1 VPDQYCAKYSGIVQD
16 NSDPDNLGRI
26 QVSVPS
32 IFPPDEQMQARPAL
46 PFGYFF
52 VPEVGAKVWVE
63 FEGGDSG
70 FPLWTGLQ
78 YVAGEWASEA
88 AVDPP
93 TKRAIKTPSGHVV
106 LFDDTSGQ
114 EAIQITDGVNGHV
127 IKLDQSGVTV
137 TDGVSSHELGF
148 ASGGVTL
155 KDGGAGNSLEI
166 TSSSVTVKTATGAKV
181 ELSATGV
188 SVDAGAGMVE
198 VKGSLIKLSSSA
210 ALPVLRITDQGIGNL
225 GAPVVMI
232 GPGNPT
238 VLA

>member
-1 VPDQYCAKYSGIVQD
+1 VPDQYFGKYTGIVKD
-16 NSDPDNLGRI
+16 NSDPDKLGRI
-26 QVSVPS
+26 QVVVPS
-32 IFPPDEQMQARPAL
+32 IFPATELMQARAAL
-46 PFGYFF
+46 SYGHYF
-52 VPEVGAKVWVE
+52 VPENESKVWIE

-70 FPLWTGLQ
+70 LPLWTGLQ
-78 YVAGEWASEA
+78 YVSGEWATEA

-93 TKRAIKTPSGHVV
+93 TIRAIKTPSGHVL

-114 EAIQITDGVNGHV
+114 EAIQLTDGVNGHV
-127 IKLDQSGVTV
+127 IKLDQNGVTV

-148 ASGGVTL
+148 ASGGVTV
-155 KDGGAGNSLEI
+155 KEGGGGNSVEL
-166 TSSSVTVKTATGAKV
+166 TSSSITVKTSSGAKV

-188 SVDAGAGMVE
+188 SVDAGPGMVE

-225 GAPVVMI
+225 GAPVVMV
-232 GPGNPT
+232 GPGNPQ

>member
-1 VPDQYCAKYSGIVQD
+1 MPDQYFGKYSGIVKD
-16 NSDPDNLGRI
+16 NSDADNLGRI

-32 IFPPDEQMQARPAL
+32 IFPPDELMLARPAL

-52 VPEVGAKVWVE
+52 VPENEAKVWVE

-70 FPLWTGLQ
+70 LPLWTGLQ

-114 EAIQITDGVNGHV
+114 EAIHVRDGVNGHV

-137 TDGVSSHELGF
+137 TDGVSAHELGF

-166 TSSSVTVKTATGAKV
+166 TSSGVTVSTATGAKI
-181 ELSATGV
+181 ELTATGV
-188 SVDAGAGMVE
+188 SVDAGPGMVE
-198 VKGSLIKLSSSA
+198 VKGSLIKLSTSA